1 MRPGNLILLLVSI
14 FMLAA
19 CQPAA
24 APTAETIVETVVVTQ
39 VLEGEIVE
47 VVFEPADGPDASQ
60 LAFAPPSNRL
70 VIKDAEIDLLIA
82 DTDATIANV
91 TQLAADT
98 GGYIISS
105 RTWFQD
111 EFKYASLRLG
121 IPSLSFESALNT
133 LRIFGEEVLSENASG
148 QDVTAEYV
156 DLESRLTNLEAT
168 AARVRQFLDAA
179 TTVEESLEVS
189 AQLSELEQEIEQIKG
204 QMRYYENRAAFSTVT
219 VLLTPV
225 RPEPEPAPV
234 EAWSAGATFEEA
246 AETLVTVSQNLID
259 LVIWVSVVPGPFL
272 LIVLLFWL
280 VFRRRHPRGSL
291 PESRPGL

>member
-1 MRPGNLILLLVSI
+1 
-14 FMLAA
+14 
-19 CQPAA
+19 
-24 APTAETIVETVVVTQ
+24 
-39 VLEGEIVE
+39 
-47 VVFEPADGPDASQ
+47 
-60 LAFAPPSNRL
+60 

-82 DTDATIANV
+82 DTDVTIANV

-121 IPSLSFESALNT
+121 IPSTAFESVLNT
-133 LRIFGEEVLSENASG
+133 LRIFGEEVLSETASG

-179 TTVEESLEVS
+179 ATVEESLDVS
-189 AQLSELEQEIEQIKG
+189 AELSELEQEIEQIKG
-204 QMRYYENRAAFSTVT
+204 QMRYYENRSAFSTVT

-225 RPEPEPAPV
+225 RPEPEPTPV
-234 EAWSAGATFEEA
+234 EAWNASATFGEA
-246 AETLVTVSQNLID
+246 SATFVTVSQNLID
-259 LVIWVSVVPGPFL
+259 LVIWISVVPGPFL
-272 LIVLLFWL
+272 LLAAIGMWIY
-280 VFRRRHPRGSL
+280 RRRA
-291 PESRPGL
+291 RPAPADVG